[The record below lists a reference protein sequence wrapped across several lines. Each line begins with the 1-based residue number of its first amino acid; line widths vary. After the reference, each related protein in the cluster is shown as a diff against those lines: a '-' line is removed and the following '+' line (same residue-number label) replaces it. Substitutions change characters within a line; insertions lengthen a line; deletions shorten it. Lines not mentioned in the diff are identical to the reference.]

1 MPIYVVFRPD
11 NYVVVTDR
19 LRDARRAFRVKYSNM
34 KWETRYAWLRMYGN
48 VTYLPRVKIV
58 NDNLPSV
65 CGIYRIDE
73 LYDVL
78 SRIFKKGDTIN
89 RYYNM
94 IKRLAE
100 KIEREPRPTR
110 PKDLAPLKVM
120 KVDPHNERLLLAIL
134 KSKSDML
141 ISVYANYFEKLY
153 ICETKNFYCVYDS
166 ESGVYVSV
174 RKDASVNDV
183 IGYMLENLVDKARK
197 YLDYVDLVDCEN
209 VFSLIP
215 GSRELCRK
223 VMDILSQIKATLSLV
238 E

>member
-34 KWETRYAWLRMYGN
+34 KWETRYAWLRIYGN
-48 VTYLPRVKIV
+48 VTYLPRIKIV
-58 NDNLPSV
+58 YDNLPSV

-78 SRIFKKGDTIN
+78 SKIFKKGDTIN

-100 KIEREPRPTR
+100 KIEREPRPSR
-110 PKDLAPLKVM
+110 PKDFVPLKIM
-120 KVDPHNERLLLAIL
+120 GVDPYDERLLLSIL
-134 KSKSDML
+134 KNKSDML
-141 ISVYANYFEKLY
+141 FSIYADYTEKLY
-153 ICETKNFYCVYDS
+153 ICETKNFYCIYDTK
-166 ESGVYVSV
+166 SGVYVSV
-174 RKDASVNDV
+174 RKDASVNDI
-183 IGYMLENLVDKARK
+183 IGYMLENLLYKAQK
-197 YLDYVDLVDCEN
+197 YLGYVDLVDCEK

-215 GSRELCRK
+215 GFRELCRK
-223 VMDILSQIKATLSLV
+223 VMDILAQMKVTLSLV

>member
-19 LRDARRAFRVKYSNM
+19 LRDARRALRAKYSNM

-78 SRIFKKGDTIN
+78 SKIFKKGDTIN

-94 IKRLAE
+94 IKDLAE
-100 KIEREPRPTR
+100 KIERGPHPSR
-110 PKDLAPLKVM
+110 PKDLAPLKM
-120 KVDPHNERLLLAIL
+120 MEVDPYNERLLLAIL
-134 KSKSDML
+134 RSKSDML
-141 ISVYANYFEKLY
+141 VWVYANYTEKMY
-153 ICETKNFYCVYDS
+153 ICETKNFYCIYDT
-166 ESGVYVSV
+166 ESSVYVSV
-174 RKDASVNDV
+174 RKDASMSDI
-183 IGYMLENLVDKARK
+183 IGYMLENLLYKAQK
-197 YLDYVDLVDCEN
+197 YLGYIDLVDCEN
-209 VFSLIP
+209 VTFLLP

-223 VMDILSQIKATLSLV
+223 VMEILAQMKAILSLV